1 MKNSLFMRA
10 VAAAAAVPVALTQC
24 LTVASAVSVT
34 SVAPA
39 IANDALVTASDANT
53 ITLTGNDGL
62 LYIEPKEI
70 LKNVYV
76 QDENDPTIFTKD
88 SRWNVLIDG
97 YIKNAPRQSG
107 KIDPEF
113 VVSTIK
119 EKTATIGGG
128 KFDEVASFGLDAL
141 TKEDITYEIVDGDIV
156 IKAHVA
162 KPDFAEDVKNF
173 IGGAMKELADSS
185 KIESFA
191 HVNYSADPSG
201 DFTITIHTANIAT
214 DTNIAVDFAFVPTS
228 TGKAIG
234 FGQLPEFVLD
244 ILDSLTK
251 DAEDAINA
259 SSLSDAQKEK
269 DIKKINGADGKY
281 GMNDYKNAVIKANN
295 AIDKAKDAKPFSAD
309 SVKQIIAAVNKEILK
324 RNIRGIKKQIP
335 ESASAIMSN
344 EMVKKVYDGAVAQFN
359 KDVQDYNIDIAADL
373 LGAEVDR
380 LYDISGSTNK
390 GTVNAF
396 AKYPD
401 DEKDD
406 VEEFFAKYEKDNK
419 KYTFVDSWKEI
430 KVEANFSNID
440 EVEAGSVDIK
450 YYRVVKVQP
459 KDAVTTTTT
468 TTITDTDTTTTTAIV
483 TSTETEAVTST
494 ATEPVT
500 TEPVTTE
507 TEPVTT
513 VTEPVTTEPVT
524 TETERVTTETEP
536 VTTETEPVT
545 STSTEPVT
553 TETEPVTTETEP
565 VTTETEPIT
574 TETEPVTSTSTEPVT
589 TETEPVTSTSTTQ
602 EPVVPGTTRT
612 TIVNVPVIKADK
624 IIGFYLDIDEE
635 FHKEQVTK
643 LTCSVDTVRQYIDE
657 DNTVLKYESIETG
670 DPIDITDK
678 FDFGFAT
685 PVNTYNEADLTFAY
699 QIALKATEDITD
711 EDGSVIIAKGS
722 TFKNPDN
729 SDVSVTAYIGVKGDA
744 NLDNK
749 VDSGDATTTLVYY
762 SKISTGDKVSDTQ
775 FSISNLVKGPDDIL
789 DHFVTF
795 LCDTT
800 NEPYPQVQD
809 ASPDNWKLMK
819 GDRKIQADDAS
830 YILKYYTELSL
841 QAPKGR
847 ETWNA
852 VQNSDNNN

>member
-10 VAAAAAVPVALTQC
+10 VAAGAAVPVALTQC

-76 QDENDPTIFTKD
+76 QDEKDPTIFTKD

-119 EKTATIGGG
+119 EKAATIGGG

-141 TKEDITYEIVDGDIV
+141 TKEDITYEIVDGNIV

-185 KIESFA
+185 KIESLA

-259 SSLSDAQKEK
+259 SSLTDAQKEEN
-269 DIKKINGADGKY
+269 IKKINGTNGKY
-281 GMNDYKNAVIKANN
+281 GMNDYKKAVIKANN
-295 AIDKAKDAKPFSAD
+295 AIDKAKNAEKSFTAD
-309 SVKQIIAAVNKEILK
+309 SVKQLIAAVNKQILK

-344 EMVKKVYDGAVAQFN
+344 EMVKKAYDGAVAQFN
-359 KDVQDYNIDIAADL
+359 KDVEGYNIDIAADL

-401 DEKDD
+401 DEKAD
-406 VEEFFAKYEKDNK
+406 VEKFFAESEKYNK

-440 EVEAGSVDIK
+440 EVEAGSADIK

-459 KDAVTTTTT
+459 KDVVTTTTT
-468 TTITDTDTTTTTAIV
+468 TSATTITDTDTTTTIV
-483 TSTETEAVTST
+483 TSTETEPVTST
-494 ATEPVT
+494 STEPVTTETEPVTTVTEPIT

-513 VTEPVTTEPVT
+513 VTEPVTTV
-524 TETERVTTETEP
+524 
-536 VTTETEPVT
+536 
-545 STSTEPVT
+545 TEPVT

-565 VTTETEPIT
+565 VTTETEP
-574 TETEPVTSTSTEPVT
+574 VTSTSTQPVT
-589 TETEPVTSTSTTQ
+589 TETEPVTSTSTT
-602 EPVVPGTTRT
+602 EEIVVPGTTRT

-635 FHKEQVTK
+635 FHKEQVNK

-657 DNTVLKYESIETG
+657 DNTVLKYESISTG

-699 QIALKATEDITD
+699 QIALKATEDIKD
-711 EDGSVIIAKGS
+711 SDGTVLIAKGS

-749 VDSGDATTTLVYY
+749 VDSGDATTTLIYY
-762 SKISTGDKVSDTQ
+762 SKISTGEAVSDTQ

-800 NEPYPQVQD
+800 NEPYPQIKD

-819 GDRKIQADDAS
+819 GDRKILADDAS

-852 VQNSDNNN
+852 VQNSDND

>member
-39 IANDALVTASDANT
+39 ITNDALVTASDANT

-76 QDENDPTIFTKD
+76 QDEKDPTIFTKD

-119 EKTATIGGG
+119 EKAATIGGG

-162 KPDFAEDVKNF
+162 KPDFAENVKNF

-185 KIESFA
+185 KIESLA

-244 ILDSLTK
+244 ILNSLTK

-259 SSLSDAQKEK
+259 SSLTDAQKEEN
-269 DIKKINGADGKY
+269 IKKINGTNGKY
-281 GMNDYKNAVIKANN
+281 GMNDYKKAVIKANN
-295 AIDKAKDAKPFSAD
+295 AIDKAKNAEKSFTAD
-309 SVKQIIAAVNKEILK
+309 SVKQLIAAVNKQILK

-344 EMVKKVYDGAVAQFN
+344 EMVKKAYDGAVAQFN
-359 KDVQDYNIDIAADL
+359 KDVEGYNIDIAADL

-401 DEKDD
+401 DEKAD
-406 VEEFFAKYEKDNK
+406 VEKFFAESEKYNT

-440 EVEAGSVDIK
+440 EVEAGSADIK

-459 KDAVTTTTT
+459 KDVVTTTTTTST
-468 TTITDTDTTTTTAIV
+468 TTITDTDTTTTIV
-483 TSTETEAVTST
+483 TSTETEPVTST
-494 ATEPVT
+494 STEPVT

-513 VTEPVTTEPVT
+513 VTEPVTTV
-524 TETERVTTETEP
+524 
-536 VTTETEPVT
+536 
-545 STSTEPVT
+545 TEPVT

-565 VTTETEPIT
+565 VTTETEP
-574 TETEPVTSTSTEPVT
+574 VTSTSTQPVT
-589 TETEPVTSTSTTQ
+589 TETEPVTSTSTT
-602 EPVVPGTTRT
+602 EEIVVPGTTRT

-635 FHKEQVTK
+635 FHKEQVNK

-657 DNTVLKYESIETG
+657 DNTVLKYESISTG

-699 QIALKATEDITD
+699 QIALKATEDIKD
-711 EDGSVIIAKGS
+711 SDGTVLIAKGS

-749 VDSGDATTTLVYY
+749 VDSGDATTTLIYY
-762 SKISTGDKVSDTQ
+762 SKISTGEAVSDTQ

-800 NEPYPQVQD
+800 NEPYPQIKD

-819 GDRKIQADDAS
+819 GDRKILADDAS

-852 VQNSDNNN
+852 VQNSDND

>member
-39 IANDALVTASDANT
+39 ITNDALVTASDANT

-76 QDENDPTIFTKD
+76 QDEKDPTIFTKD

-119 EKTATIGGG
+119 EKAATIGGG

-162 KPDFAEDVKNF
+162 KPDFAENVKNF

-185 KIESFA
+185 KIESLA

-244 ILDSLTK
+244 ILNSLTK

-259 SSLSDAQKEK
+259 SSLTDAQKEEN
-269 DIKKINGADGKY
+269 IKKINGTNGKY
-281 GMNDYKNAVIKANN
+281 GMNDYKKAVIKANN
-295 AIDKAKDAKPFSAD
+295 AIDKAKNAEKSFTAD
-309 SVKQIIAAVNKEILK
+309 SVKQLIAAVNKQILK

-344 EMVKKVYDGAVAQFN
+344 EMVKKAYDGAVAQFN
-359 KDVQDYNIDIAADL
+359 KDVEGYNIDIAADL

-401 DEKDD
+401 DEKAD
-406 VEEFFAKYEKDNK
+406 VEKFFAESEKYNT

-440 EVEAGSVDIK
+440 EVEAGSADIK

-459 KDAVTTTTT
+459 KDVVTTTTTTST
-468 TTITDTDTTTTTAIV
+468 TTITDTDTTTTIV
-483 TSTETEAVTST
+483 TSTETEPVTST
-494 ATEPVT
+494 STEPVT

-513 VTEPVTTEPVT
+513 VTEPVTTE
-524 TETERVTTETEP
+524 TEP
-536 VTTETEPVT
+536 VTTVTEPVT
-545 STSTEPVT
+545 TVTEPVT

-565 VTTETEPIT
+565 VTTETEP
-574 TETEPVTSTSTEPVT
+574 VTSTSTQPVT
-589 TETEPVTSTSTTQ
+589 TETEPVTSTSTT
-602 EPVVPGTTRT
+602 EEIVVPGTTRT

-635 FHKEQVTK
+635 FHKEQVNK

-657 DNTVLKYESIETG
+657 DNTVLKYESISTG

-699 QIALKATEDITD
+699 QIALKATEDIKD
-711 EDGSVIIAKGS
+711 SDGTVLIAKGS

-749 VDSGDATTTLVYY
+749 VDSGDATTTLIYY
-762 SKISTGDKVSDTQ
+762 SKISTGEAVSDTQ

-800 NEPYPQVQD
+800 NEPYPQIKD

-819 GDRKIQADDAS
+819 GDRKILADDAS

-852 VQNSDNNN
+852 VQNSDND

>member
-1 MKNSLFMRA
+1 MLERYRTMKNSLFMRA

-76 QDENDPTIFTKD
+76 QDEKDPTIFTKD

-107 KIDPEF
+107 TIDPEF

-119 EKTATIGGG
+119 EKAATIGGG

-141 TKEDITYEIVDGDIV
+141 TKEDITYEIVDGNIV

-185 KIESFA
+185 KIESLA

-244 ILDSLTK
+244 ILNSLTK

-259 SSLSDAQKEK
+259 SSLTDAQKEEN
-269 DIKKINGADGKY
+269 IKKINGTNGKY
-281 GMNDYKNAVIKANN
+281 GMNDYKKAVIKANN
-295 AIDKAKDAKPFSAD
+295 AIDKAKNAEKSFTAD
-309 SVKQIIAAVNKEILK
+309 SVKQLIAAVNKQILK

-344 EMVKKVYDGAVAQFN
+344 EMVKKAYDGAVAQFN
-359 KDVQDYNIDIAADL
+359 KDVEGYNIDIAADL

-401 DEKDD
+401 DEKAD
-406 VEEFFAKYEKDNK
+406 VEKFFAESEKYNT

-440 EVEAGSVDIK
+440 EVEVGSADIK

-459 KDAVTTTTT
+459 KDVVTTTTT
-468 TTITDTDTTTTTAIV
+468 TSTTTITDTTTTTIV
-483 TSTETEAVTST
+483 TSTETKPVTST
-494 ATEPVT
+494 STEPVT

-513 VTEPVTTEPVT
+513 VTEPVTTE
-524 TETERVTTETEP
+524 TEP
-536 VTTETEPVT
+536 VTTVTEPVT
-545 STSTEPVT
+545 TVTEPVT

-565 VTTETEPIT
+565 VTTETEP
-574 TETEPVTSTSTEPVT
+574 VTSTSTQPVT
-589 TETEPVTSTSTTQ
+589 TETEPVTSTSTT
-602 EPVVPGTTRT
+602 EEIVVPGTTRT

-635 FHKEQVTK
+635 FHKEQVNK

-657 DNTVLKYESIETG
+657 DNTVLKYESISTG

-699 QIALKATEDITD
+699 QIALKATEDIKD
-711 EDGSVIIAKGS
+711 SDGTVLIAKGS

-749 VDSGDATTTLVYY
+749 VDSGDATTTLIYY
-762 SKISTGDKVSDTQ
+762 SKISTGEAVSDTQ

-800 NEPYPQVQD
+800 NEPYPQIKD

-819 GDRKIQADDAS
+819 GDRKILADDAS

-852 VQNSDNNN
+852 VQNSDND

>member
-1 MKNSLFMRA
+1 MLERYRTMKNSLFMRA

-76 QDENDPTIFTKD
+76 QDEKDPTIFTKD

-119 EKTATIGGG
+119 EKAATIGGG

-185 KIESFA
+185 KIESLA

-259 SSLSDAQKEK
+259 SSLTDVQKEEN
-269 DIKKINGADGKY
+269 IKKINGTNGKY
-281 GMNDYKNAVIKANN
+281 GMNDYKKAVIKANN
-295 AIDKAKDAKPFSAD
+295 AIDKAKNAEKSFTAD
-309 SVKQIIAAVNKEILK
+309 SVKQLIAAVNKQILK

-344 EMVKKVYDGAVAQFN
+344 EMVKKAYDGAVAQFN
-359 KDVQDYNIDIAADL
+359 KDVEGYNIDIAADL

-401 DEKDD
+401 DEKAD
-406 VEEFFAKYEKDNK
+406 VEKFFAESEKYNT

-440 EVEAGSVDIK
+440 EVEAGSADIK

-459 KDAVTTTTT
+459 KDVVTTTTTST
-468 TTITDTDTTTTTAIV
+468 TTITDTTTTTIV
-483 TSTETEAVTST
+483 TSTETEPVTST
-494 ATEPVT
+494 STEPVT

-524 TETERVTTETEP
+524 TETEPVTTVTEP
-536 VTTETEPVT
+536 VTTV
-545 STSTEPVT
+545 TEPVT

-565 VTTETEPIT
+565 VTTETET
-574 TETEPVTSTSTEPVT
+574 VTSTSTQPVT
-589 TETEPVTSTSTTQ
+589 TETEPVTSTSTT
-602 EPVVPGTTRT
+602 EEVVVPGTTRT

-635 FHKEQVTK
+635 FHKEQVNK

-657 DNTVLKYESIETG
+657 DNTVLKYESISTG

-699 QIALKATEDITD
+699 QIALKATEDIKD
-711 EDGSVIIAKGS
+711 SDGTVLIAKGS

-749 VDSGDATTTLVYY
+749 VDSGDATTTLIYY
-762 SKISTGDKVSDTQ
+762 SKISTGEAVSDTQ

-800 NEPYPQVQD
+800 NEPYPQIKD

-819 GDRKIQADDAS
+819 GDRKILADDAS

-852 VQNSDNNN
+852 VQNSDND

>member
-76 QDENDPTIFTKD
+76 QDEKDSTIFTKD

-97 YIKNAPRQSG
+97 YIKSAPRQSG
-107 KIDPEF
+107 TIDPEF

-119 EKTATIGGG
+119 EKAASIGGG
-128 KFDEVASFGLDAL
+128 KFDEVANFGLDAL
-141 TKEDITYEIVDGDIV
+141 TKEDITYEIVDGNIV

-162 KPDFAEDVKNF
+162 KPDFAENVKNF

-185 KIESFA
+185 KIESLA

-201 DFTITIHTANIAT
+201 DFTITIHTANIAE

-259 SSLSDAQKEK
+259 SSLTDAQKEEN
-269 DIKKINGADGKY
+269 IKKINGTNGKY
-281 GMNDYKNAVIKANN
+281 GMNDYKKAVIKANK
-295 AIDKAKDAKPFSAD
+295 AIDKAKNAEKSFSGD
-309 SVKQIIAAVNKEILK
+309 SVKQVIAAVNKQILK

-344 EMVKKVYDGAVAQFN
+344 EMVKKAYDGAVAQFN
-359 KDVQDYNIDIAADL
+359 KDVEGYNIDIAADL

-401 DEKDD
+401 DEKAD
-406 VEEFFAKYEKDNK
+406 VEKFFAESEKYNT

-440 EVEAGSVDIK
+440 EVEAGSADIK

-459 KDAVTTTTT
+459 KDVVTTTTT
-468 TTITDTDTTTTTAIV
+468 SATTITDTDTTTTIV
-483 TSTETEAVTST
+483 TSTETKPVTST
-494 ATEPVT
+494 STEPVT

-513 VTEPVTTEPVT
+513 VTESVTTEPVT
-524 TETERVTTETEP
+524 TETETVTTVTET
-536 VTTETEPVT
+536 VTTVTET
-545 STSTEPVT
+545 VT

-565 VTTETEPIT
+565 VTTETK
-574 TETEPVTSTSTEPVT
+574 PVTSTSTQPVT
-589 TETEPVTSTSTTQ
+589 TETETVTSTSTT
-602 EPVVPGTTRT
+602 EEIVVPGTTRT
-612 TIVNVPVIKADK
+612 AIVNVPVIKADK
-624 IIGFYLDIDEE
+624 TIGFYLDIDEE
-635 FHKEQVTK
+635 FHKEQVNK

-657 DNTVLKYESIETG
+657 DNTVLKYESISTG

-699 QIALKATEDITD
+699 QIALKATEDIKD
-711 EDGSVIIAKGS
+711 SDGTVLIAKGS

-749 VDSGDATTTLVYY
+749 VDSGDATTTLIYY
-762 SKISTGDKVSDTQ
+762 SKISTGEAVSDTQ

-800 NEPYPQVQD
+800 NEPYPQIKD

-819 GDRKIQADDAS
+819 GDRKILADDAS

-852 VQNSDNNN
+852 VQNSDND